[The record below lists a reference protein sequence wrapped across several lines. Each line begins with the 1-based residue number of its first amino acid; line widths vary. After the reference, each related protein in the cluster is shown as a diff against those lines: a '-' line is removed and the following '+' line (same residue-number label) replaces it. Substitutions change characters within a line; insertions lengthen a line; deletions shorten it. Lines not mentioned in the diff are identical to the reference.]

1 MSTEDLHATDS
12 KEPSSD
18 VESEN
23 SDDLEMPVLKAEIPW
38 PPSLA
43 AKSAAKADNVAA
55 KSAAK
60 ADNVA
65 AKSSAKNDAAK
76 SGGSCGATSHPPEM
90 ANKVK
95 SCDHVASSIRPL
107 DDRDEQQ
114 PENSLLSGGTVSALC
129 DKNYE
134 SNEKPKTSE
143 KCYYNTSSTT
153 PVPPVSD
160 TSDSEAVSSSRSL
173 GNGKT
178 TEQPSRQKP
187 PSAALSD
194 SDSDS
199 DLELLCLKRK
209 KVPTSQQ
216 IAEGSS
222 EFKLEEEN
230 TEQVFDRLV
239 HSSSKGNTAAA
250 TKTTASKTTT
260 ADKNATALTSSAVP
274 VRHGEKGDKIV
285 TSFGD
290 ESDQQVMRQRRE
302 KIQQQQHQ
310 SPVKNEVSGGGGS
323 TSSIW
328 GKQIASFDLS
338 DDYVNDY
345 LREQQAKKIETIP
358 DDPTS
363 SQVADL
369 LGGASATSPPP
380 SHRLLSSPPPSSS
393 HQRQARKVA
402 SRAASFDIIPACVPD
417 SIGTEID
424 DILHSGFITMG
435 GGKYGNIHDSEAS
448 QDAVSLSSMT
458 SSMSGS
464 GPVLGGRSGRRAS
477 KRRSGK
483 GASGPE
489 CSPAAA
495 RRSGGKKARQ
505 KSTDNLHPNLLPG
518 SSGLFIFMQCCGSG
532 SGSGRSR
539 NFLQDPDPDPE

>member
-1 MSTEDLHATDS
+1 LLKKQHFFQVPTEDLHATDS
-12 KEPSSD
+12 KEPNSD

-65 AKSSAKNDAAK
+65 AKSSAKNDPTK
-76 SGGSCGATSHPPEM
+76 SGGSCGVTSHPPGVV
-90 ANKVK
+90 NKVK

-114 PENSLLSGGTVSALC
+114 QENSLLSGGSAAALC

-143 KCYYNTSSTT
+143 KCYYNTSST
-153 PVPPVSD
+153 PLPPVSD
-160 TSDSEAVSSSRSL
+160 TSDSEAVSSSRSF

-178 TEQPSRQKP
+178 TEPPSRHKP
-187 PSAALSD
+187 PSAAGLSD

-199 DLELLCLKRK
+199 DLELLCLRRK

-216 IAEGSS
+216 IEGSS

-250 TKTTASKTTT
+250 TKTTATKTTT
-260 ADKNATALTSSAVP
+260 ADKNATAFTTSSA

-285 TSFGD
+285 ASFGD
-290 ESDQQVMRQRRE
+290 ESDQQALRQRRE
-302 KIQQQQHQ
+302 KIQQQQQQ
-310 SPVKNEVSGGGGS
+310 SPVKNEGGGGGGS

-369 LGGASATSPPP
+369 LGGVNAT
-380 SHRLLSSPPPSSS
+380 SHRLLSSPPPSSSS

-464 GPVLGGRSGRRAS
+464 GPVLGGGGGGRSGRRAS

-495 RRSGGKKARQ
+495 GRRSGGKKARQ

-518 SSGLFIFMQCCGSG
+518 SSRLFIFIREIQQL
-532 SGSGRSR
+532 R
-539 NFLQDPDPDPE
+539 

>member
-1 MSTEDLHATDS
+1 MPTGDLHATDS
-12 KEPSSD
+12 KEPCSD

-55 KSAAK
+55 KS
-60 ADNVA
+60 
-65 AKSSAKNDAAK
+65 SAKIDAAK
-76 SGGSCGATSHPPEM
+76 SGGSCGVTPEM

-107 DDRDEQQ
+107 GDRDEQQ
-114 PENSLLSGGTVSALC
+114 QENSPPLLSGGSVSALC

-143 KCYYNTSSTT
+143 KCYYNTSST
-153 PVPPVSD
+153 PLPPVSD
-160 TSDSEAVSSSRSL
+160 TSDSEAVSSSRNF

-178 TEQPSRQKP
+178 TVPPSRQKP
-187 PSAALSD
+187 PSAGLSD

-199 DLELLCLKRK
+199 DLELLCLRRK

-216 IAEGSS
+216 IPEGSS
-222 EFKLEEEN
+222 EFKEEEN

-250 TKTTASKTTT
+250 TKTTA

-290 ESDQQVMRQRRE
+290 ESDQQAMRQRRE
-302 KIQQQQHQ
+302 KIQQQQQQQ
-310 SPVKNEVSGGGGS
+310 SPVKNEGGGGGGS

-369 LGGASATSPPP
+369 LGGVNATSPPP
-380 SHRLLSSPPPSSS
+380 HRLLSSPPPSSSS

-435 GGKYGNIHDSEAS
+435 GGKYGGNIHDSEAS

-464 GPVLGGRSGRRAS
+464 GPVLGAGGGRRSGRRAS

-495 RRSGGKKARQ
+495 GRRSGGKKARQ
-505 KSTDNLHPNLLPG
+505 KSTENLHPNLLPG
-518 SSGLFIFMQCCGSG
+518 SSKPFYFYQGNPTLALKF
-532 SGSGRSR
+532 
-539 NFLQDPDPDPE
+539 D

>member
-1 MSTEDLHATDS
+1 MTTEDLHATDS
-12 KEPSSD
+12 KEPNSD

-60 ADNVA
+60 AGNVA
-65 AKSSAKNDAAK
+65 AKSSAKNDATK
-76 SGGSCGATSHPPEM
+76 SGGSCGGSCGATPEV

-95 SCDHVASSIRPL
+95 SCDHVASLIRPL
-107 DDRDEQQ
+107 DDRDQQ
-114 PENSLLSGGTVSALC
+114 QTENSLLSGGTVSALC

-143 KCYYNTSSTT
+143 KCYYNTSST
-153 PVPPVSD
+153 PLPSAVSD
-160 TSDSEAVSSSRSL
+160 TSDSEAVSSSRSF

-178 TEQPSRQKP
+178 TEPPSRQKP
-187 PSAALSD
+187 PPAGLSD

-199 DLELLCLKRK
+199 DLELLCLRRK

-239 HSSSKGNTAAA
+239 HSSSKGKTAAA
-250 TKTTASKTTT
+250 TKTTATKTTT
-260 ADKNATALTSSAVP
+260 ADKNATALTSSAV
-274 VRHGEKGDKIV
+274 RHGEKGDKMV

-290 ESDQQVMRQRRE
+290 ESDQQQALRQRRE
-302 KIQQQQHQ
+302 KIQQQQQ
-310 SPVKNEVSGGGGS
+310 SPIKNEVGGGGS

-345 LREQQAKKIETIP
+345 LREQQAKKIENIP

-369 LGGASATSPPP
+369 LGGVNATSP
-380 SHRLLSSPPPSSS
+380 HRLLSSPPPSSSS

-464 GPVLGGRSGRRAS
+464 GPVLGGGGGGRSGRRAS
-477 KRRSGK
+477 KRRSGGK

-495 RRSGGKKARQ
+495 GRRSGGKKARQ

-518 SSGLFIFMQCCGSG
+518 SSSLFIFIREIQHW
-532 SGSGRSR
+532 
-539 NFLQDPDPDPE
+539 L

>member
-1 MSTEDLHATDS
+1 MTPEDLHATES
-12 KEPSSD
+12 KEPNSD

-55 KSAAK
+55 KSATK
-60 ADNVA
+60 ADSVA

-76 SGGSCGATSHPPEM
+76 SGGSCGVTSRPLE
-90 ANKVK
+90 AVNKVK

-107 DDRDEQQ
+107 NDRDEQQ
-114 PENSLLSGGTVSALC
+114 QENSLLSGGTVSALC

-143 KCYYNTSSTT
+143 KCYYNTSST
-153 PVPPVSD
+153 PLPPVSD
-160 TSDSEAVSSSRSL
+160 TSDSEAVSSSSRSF

-178 TEQPSRQKP
+178 TEPPSRQKP
-187 PSAALSD
+187 PSAAGLSD

-199 DLELLCLKRK
+199 DLELLCLRRK

-250 TKTTASKTTT
+250 TKTTT
-260 ADKNATALTSSAVP
+260 ADKNATALTSSAV
-274 VRHGEKGDKIV
+274 RHGEKGDKIG

-290 ESDQQVMRQRRE
+290 ESDQQALRQRRE
-302 KIQQQQHQ
+302 KIQQQQQQ
-310 SPVKNEVSGGGGS
+310 SPVKNEGGGGGS

-358 DDPTS
+358 DDPAS

-369 LGGASATSPPP
+369 LGGENATSPPP
-380 SHRLLSSPPPSSS
+380 HRLLSSPPPSS
-393 HQRQARKVA
+393 RQARKVA

-464 GPVLGGRSGRRAS
+464 GPVLGGGGGGRSGRRAS
-477 KRRSGK
+477 KRRSGGK

-495 RRSGGKKARQ
+495 GRRSGGKKARQ

-518 SSGLFIFMQCCGSG
+518 LSSLFIFIREIQHW
-532 SGSGRSR
+532 
-539 NFLQDPDPDPE
+539 L